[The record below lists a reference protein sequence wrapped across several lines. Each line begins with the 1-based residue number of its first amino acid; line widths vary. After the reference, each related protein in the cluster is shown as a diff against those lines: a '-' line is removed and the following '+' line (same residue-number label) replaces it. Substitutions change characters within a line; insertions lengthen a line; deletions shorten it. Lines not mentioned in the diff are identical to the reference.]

1 MDNEGSRFSPL
12 ADTLIE
18 VLIYGSECK
27 EREEDCWSNHLKEK
41 FGKAVKELR
50 YRACEDNAVEKGI
63 EQRLLSIADKLDAF
77 IHHSFCINDS
87 SNEIIKGDVA
97 IAVEEAA
104 RLKAEHIDVV
114 PLSAEQKQSIHN
126 NIRKYTRLLSQ
137 LDGRAEAMANK
148 VRVEKLKG
156 EASFIGYQLL
166 FEYYYRISD
175 HDDAFSR
182 DLHKISRGLHLIE
195 TEWTSNSLSI
205 KKVVDRIHD
214 LSSKLKNLLSS

>member
-1 MDNEGSRFSPL
+1 MDNKGSRFSPL
-12 ADTLIE
+12 ANTLIE

-27 EREEDCWSNHLKEK
+27 ERVAKGWLAPLQGRL
-41 FGKAVKELR
+41 GKAVEELG

-63 EQRLLSIADKLDAF
+63 EEQLLSIADKLDPF
-77 IHHSFCINDS
+77 IPHGFFINDS
-87 SNEIIKGDVA
+87 SNETIKGDVA

-114 PLSAEQKQSIHN
+114 PLSAEEKQSIDT
-126 NIRKYTRLLSQ
+126 NIRECARRLSQ
-137 LDGRAEAMANK
+137 LDGRAEVIAGK
-148 VRVEKLKG
+148 VRVEELK
-156 EASFIGYQLL
+156 EKVSHIGYQLL
-166 FEYYYRISD
+166 RVSHWRVSE

-182 DLHKISRGLHLIE
+182 DLHEISRGLHLIE
-195 TEWTSNSLSI
+195 TEQTSNSSSI